1 MYSLLLFAQNKLDPD
16 SSGLPQ
22 VAADEAGLEKLF
34 GLVFGV
40 FAAVAVLVI
49 VLAAID
55 FATGGGNAEK
65 VGRARNT
72 IIYAIVGLIISLSA
86 EAIIFLVLNR
96 L

>member
-1 MYSLLLFAQNKLDPD
+1 MKSLTLFAQQFDPD
-16 SSGLPQ
+16 IVNMPKVDANPDSLQ
-22 VAADEAGLEKLF
+22 NILAV
-34 GLVFGV
+34 VFGV

-65 VGRARNT
+65 VSKARNT
-72 IIYAIVGLIISLSA
+72 IIYALVGLVIALTA
-86 EAIIFLVLNR
+86 EAIVYTVLGR